1 MKKGG
6 IKGGRLTLLVVSF
19 LLITI
24 TSWAGTHPQAPLLQ
38 QEIERYAAIEKAG
51 GWGTIR
57 LPKKF
62 LQQGEEGEAVVAL
75 KKRLRA
81 SGEYNS
87 DDLSNTFTP
96 ALTEAVKK
104 AQDRFGYKQTGVVD
118 AALVKALNV
127 PVGKRIEQLQVNLQ
141 RLETTPAA
149 GAGTRLVAN
158 IPEYKLYVYEGDRV
172 VFDMNVV
179 VGSESNKTVIFN
191 DEMNSV
197 VFSPYWNVPPS
208 IVKNEILPAMRG
220 NREYLWRHRY
230 VQTGTENGLPVIRQ
244 LPGAKN
250 SLGKVKFVFPNSHN
264 IYFHD
269 TPAKSLFSLNKRAFS
284 HGCIR
289 LSEPQKLAEYLLRN
303 SKEWTPA
310 KIKAAMDSGKETVV
324 SLSTPVPV
332 SITYFTAWVDG
343 DGTVHFRDDVYGKDA
358 ADSRSLAK
366 GK

>member
-1 MKKGG
+1 MEYKGT
-6 IKGGRLTLLVVSF
+6 KGVKLALLLCSF
-19 LLITI
+19 FLVTI
-24 TSWAGTHPQAPLLQ
+24 SAWAGTHPQATVLQ

-51 GWGTIR
+51 GWGIIK
-57 LPKKF
+57 LSKKF
-62 LQQGEEGEAVVAL
+62 LQQGEESEAVVAL

-81 SGEYNS
+81 TGEYKS
-87 DDLSNTFTP
+87 EDLSNTFTTE
-96 ALTEAVKK
+96 LTAAVKK
-104 AQDRFGYKQTGVVD
+104 VQERYGYKPTGVVD
-118 AALVKALNV
+118 ASLVKALNI
-127 PVGKRIEQLQVNLQ
+127 PVSKRIQQLQINLQ
-141 RLETTPAA
+141 RLETTPLP
-149 GAGTRLVAN
+149 GTGTRLVAN
-158 IPEYKLYVYEGDRV
+158 IPEYKLYVYEGDRI

-191 DEMNSV
+191 DEMNSI

-343 DGTVHFRDDVYGKDA
+343 AGTVHFRDDVYGRDA

-366 GK
+366 GQ